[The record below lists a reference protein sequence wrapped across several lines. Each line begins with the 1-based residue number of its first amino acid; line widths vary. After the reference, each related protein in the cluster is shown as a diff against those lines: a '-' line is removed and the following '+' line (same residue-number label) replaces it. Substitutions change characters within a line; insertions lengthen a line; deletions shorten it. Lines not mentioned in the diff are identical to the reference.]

1 METLLYC
8 PSLTQINLFSCKIS
22 SIEIDYILK
31 FQYLKIL
38 NLSGIVLTDENVFAL
53 SKHPFI
59 TELNLG
65 CCNISPT
72 GLGYLSDNPVL
83 EKLDL
88 YDNTAIDG
96 RCGS

>member
-8 PSLTQINLFSCKIS
+8 PNLTQINLSSCKIS

-38 NLSGIVLTDENVFAL
+38 NLSWNLLTDEDVLAL

-65 CCNISPT
+65 
-72 GLGYLSDNPVL
+72 LL
-83 EKLDL
+83 
-88 YDNTAIDG
+88 
-96 RCGS
+96 

>member
-1 METLLYC
+1 MEALLYC
-8 PSLTQINLFSCKIS
+8 PNLTQINLSLCENS

-38 NLSGIVLTDENVFAL
+38 NLSCNHLTDENVLAL

-59 TELNLG
+59 TELDLG
-65 CCNISPT
+65 FCNISPT

-83 EKLDL
+83 EKLNL
-88 YDNTAIDG
+88 
-96 RCGS
+96 SL